1 MGAWQFAIVNKK
13 LAEIYFD
20 ELKGNKRRINGHC
33 YVDKKTYKT
42 KQEHAWIKKDTARNC
57 FSYRNKKYRPLV

>member
-20 ELKGNKRRINGHC
+20 ELKKNKGRIKGHC
-33 YVDKKTYKT
+33 YIDKNTYKT
-42 KQEHAWIKKDTARNC
+42 KQEQAWIKKDTART
-57 FSYRNKKYRPLV
+57 